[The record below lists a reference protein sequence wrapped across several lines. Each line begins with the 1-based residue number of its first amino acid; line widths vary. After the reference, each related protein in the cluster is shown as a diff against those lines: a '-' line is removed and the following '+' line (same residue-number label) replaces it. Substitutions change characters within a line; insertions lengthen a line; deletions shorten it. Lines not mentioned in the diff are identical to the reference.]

1 MVGNNSLSILITC
14 DNTVSSS
21 EFKSEWGFSCVVKGM
36 EKTILFDTGADS
48 STLLYNFKKLNLSPK
63 DIDVIVLSHSH
74 WDHVGGLWGVLEGN
88 NDIDVYV
95 PASFSGGFK
104 SKVKE
109 YGARVIEI
117 DGFTQLFKGI
127 YSTGQL
133 GRGIKEQALVV
144 KASGGLV
151 VITGCAHPG
160 IVNILEE
167 VKKNLSKEDIYLVI
181 GGFHL
186 MSMGQSAVSSII
198 DSFKRLGVKKVG
210 PCHCTG
216 EEAIEA
222 FRVSYKDNFLRLGSG
237 KEIKIP

>member
-1 MVGNNSLSILITC
+1 MARDNSLSILITC
-14 DNTVSSS
+14 DNTTYSP
-21 EFKSEWGFSCVVKGM
+21 EFKSEWGFSCVIKGI

-48 STLLYNFKKLNLSPK
+48 SILLYNFKKLSLNPK

-74 WDHVGGLWGVLEGN
+74 WDHVGGLWGILAEN
-88 NDIDVYV
+88 SDIDVYV

-104 SKVKE
+104 AKVKE
-109 YGARVIEI
+109 YGARIIEV
-117 DGFTQLFKGI
+117 DGFTQLFEGV

-133 GRGIKEQALVV
+133 GNGIKEQALVV
-144 KASGGLV
+144 KSGEGIV

-160 IVNILEE
+160 IVNILEHT
-167 VKKNLSKEDIYLVI
+167 KKNLAKEDIHLVI

-186 MSMGQSAVSSII
+186 MGMDKNAISSII
-198 DSFKRLGVKKVG
+198 NSFKRLGVKRVG

-222 FRVSYKDNFLRLGSG
+222 FRVSYKDNFLRLGAG